1 MEKSWE
7 QVMGRAVRGLL
18 KIVLEKVGGGFTVGA
33 FKVESAK
40 DISNAVRYVF
50 DIDGFVSIRCPE
62 KGVWISIGTMNDD
75 WELISDYSDNEI
87 CNEIADAFTNWIE
100 E

>member
-62 KGVWISIGTMNDD
+62 KGVWISIGTMNED

>member
-33 FKVESAK
+33 FKVETAK
-40 DISNAVRYVF
+40 DISNAIRYVF
-50 DIDGFVSIRCPE
+50 NIDGFVSIRCPE

-75 WELISDYSDNEI
+75 WELICDYSDNEI
-87 CNEIADAFTNWIE
+87 CNEIADAFTNWIKK
-100 E
+100 

>member
-1 MEKSWE
+1 MEKSWDK
-7 QVMGRAVRGLL
+7 VMGRAVRGLL
-18 KIVLEKVGGGFTVGA
+18 KIVLEKVGGGFTAGG

-40 DISNAVRYVF
+40 DINKAVDYVMN
-50 DIDGFVSIRCPE
+50 IDGFVSIRCPE
-62 KGVWISIGTMNDD
+62 KGVWLSIGTMNSD

-100 E
+100 K